1 MKKETF
7 KKTTAALLVA
17 TAVSSGIFSVKTTE
31 VKASTGAQTALK
43 KLDKAR
49 AADKKTKNAFRKA
62 KVLKQDNAINPKVPK
77 AVLDRDDSAFDK
89 AKADKIKADQNLV
102 KAETQYSIAEAKRTA
117 VLRGKKSIRF
127 VTINKK
133 GELVKNS
140 RKAKPGVKY
149 HVNRLFKMGKR
160 SYVEIKLGRKNLLL
174 NAKYVEFK

>member
-43 KLDKAR
+43 KLDKA
-49 AADKKTKNAFRKA
+49 
-62 KVLKQDNAINPKVPK
+62 
-77 AVLDRDDSAFDK
+77 
-89 AKADKIKADQNLV
+89 KADKIKADQNLV

-133 GELVKNS
+133 GKLVKNS

-174 NAKYVEFK
+174 NVKYVEFK

>member
-17 TAVSSGIFSVKTTE
+17 TAVSSGIFNVKTTE

-43 KLDKAR
+43 KL
-49 AADKKTKNAFRKA
+49 
-62 KVLKQDNAINPKVPK
+62 
-77 AVLDRDDSAFDK
+77 DK

-117 VLRGKKSIRF
+117 VLRGNKSIRF
-127 VTINKK
+127 VTIDKK
-133 GELVKNS
+133 GKLVKNS
-140 RKAKPGVKY
+140 RQAKPGVKY
-149 HVNRLFKMGKR
+149 HINRLFKMGKR

-174 NAKYVEFK
+174 NAKYVEFN

>member
-17 TAVSSGIFSVKTTE
+17 TAVSSGIFSVKITE
-31 VKASTGAQTALK
+31 VKAGTGAQTALK

-49 AADKKTKNAFRKA
+49 VADKKAKNAFRKA
-62 KVLKQDNAINPKVPK
+62 KALKQDNAINPKVPK
-77 AVLDRDDSAFDK
+77 AVLDRDDSTFDK

-102 KAETQYSIAEAKRTA
+102 KVETQYSIEEAKRTA

-133 GELVKNS
+133 GKLVKNS
-140 RKAKPGVKY
+140 RKAKPSVKY
-149 HVNRLFKMGKR
+149 HVNRLFKMGKC